1 MGPRAARQMFPRAF
15 GYRSTVAR
23 DQTDKST
30 SPEQTV
36 SAINLAETCSGLA
49 PGVTDLPVDH
59 IGDEIQPTG
68 EQTAALDDLK
78 SAASRA
84 ADVLK
89 ASCPSETPLTPLSR
103 LDAVEKRFR
112 ALAEAV
118 EILRAP
124 LDSFYDSLTD
134 PPRQRFE
141 AMGGSASR
149 AERSDGLG
157 AALQPSVRAFH

>member
-1 MGPRAARQMFPRAF
+1 MFPRAF

-30 SPEQTV
+30 SPERTV

-112 ALAEAV
+112 ALAEGRRDLTRSARQL
-118 EILRAP
+118 LRF
-124 LDSFYDSLTD
+124 LDR
-134 PPRQRFE
+134 PAE
-141 AMGGSASR
+141 AALRSDGRKRVASR
-149 AERSDGLG
+149 A
-157 AALQPSVRAFH
+157 F